1 MWRCY
6 ASRSKI
12 KVINEDLFHALWVD
26 YDVDWRFVP
35 FVNCFSVFFFFFANC
50 GRRVEVVWTSRLHG
64 KAESF

>member
-35 FVNCFSVFFFFFANC
+35 FVNCATSVTTLWKTFEISNC
-50 GRRVEVVWTSRLHG
+50 FLGSG
-64 KAESF
+64 